1 MRDLQPAD
9 GGPLGLLL
17 GLPDQGGEL
26 HAAVVQVLV
35 DQDAVQPV
43 SVLELQQ
50 PRRVLQLLEVVL
62 LQVEKMQ
69 LTHLDSLAPS
79 VT

>member
-1 MRDLQPAD
+1 M
-9 GGPLGLLL
+9 
-17 GLPDQGGEL
+17 
-26 HAAVVQVLV
+26 VQVLV